1 MKSPRTP
8 DNEEP
13 AAERACDF
21 RPVDKGFTEEMALA
35 EAERCLN
42 CKKPFCVEGCPV
54 NINIPRFIEQIRAK
68 DFGGA
73 LDTIREDS
81 MLPAICG
88 RVCPQ
93 ENQCEGKCIRG
104 KKSEPVAIGQ
114 LERFLGDRPELAS
127 TPKMAPKNGKKVA
140 VVEKR
145 EAGGTCLNR
154 GCIPTKTLLHSSQIF
169 HDAKHGAHAGIHTD
183 DIRADMTEIFAYKR
197 EISQKLSSGIES
209 LFKTAKIDF
218 LRGTALIT
226 APGAVRVT
234 DAEGGTNDYTCDDI
248 LIATGSVP
256 SRPPIPGLEFAM
268 TSDELLEGCDHLY
281 RSIVIIGGGV
291 IGIEFATFYA
301 DLGCE
306 VTVIEGMDRLLPNMD
321 KELGQSLALILKK
334 QGVKVF
340 TNAMVQSV
348 EKTGEDIA
356 VNFTCKEKSETVSG
370 EAVLCAI
377 GRRPYCDGLF
387 ADGISVEMNRRSIAV
402 NERYETSIPHI
413 YAIGDVSAKIQ
424 LAHVA
429 TAQGIACVDLLYGRE
444 NHTSMSVVPSCI
456 YCRPEIAVVGLTEA
470 EAKEAGIPVKVGKHV
485 MFDNAKTLI
494 ADPGRCFMKFVA
506 HAETRELLGAQLMC
520 EHASDMIGG
529 VSQALANHMTVD
541 QFLLAMRPHPSFEEA
556 MTAALEDLAKKLG

>member
-1 MKSPRTP
+1 MSDYQLIVIGAGPGGY
-8 DNEEP
+8 E
-13 AAERACDF
+13 AALRA
-21 RPVDKGFTEEMALA
+21 
-35 EAERCLN
+35 
-42 CKKPFCVEGCPV
+42 
-54 NINIPRFIEQIRAK
+54 AK
-68 DFGGA
+68 
-73 LDTIREDS
+73 
-81 MLPAICG
+81 
-88 RVCPQ
+88 
-93 ENQCEGKCIRG
+93 
-104 KKSEPVAIGQ
+104 
-114 LERFLGDRPELAS
+114 LGLK
-127 TPKMAPKNGKKVA
+127 TA

-154 GCIPTKTLLHSSQIF
+154 GCIPTKTLLHSSQVY
-169 HDAKHGAHAGIHTD
+169 HDAKHGAHIGVHTE
-183 DIRADMTEIFAYKR
+183 DISANIEEIFAYKR

-209 LFKTAKIDF
+209 LFKTAKVDF
-218 LRGTALIT
+218 LRGTALIA
-226 APGAVRVT
+226 APGTVRVT
-234 DAEGGTNDYTCDDI
+234 DAEGNTKDYTCDDI
-248 LIATGSVP
+248 MIATGSVP
-256 SRPPIPGLEFAM
+256 ARPPIPGLELAM
-268 TSDELLEGCDHLY
+268 TSDELLEGSDHLY

-321 KELGQSLALILKK
+321 KELGQNLALILKK

-348 EKTGEDIA
+348 EKSGEDIA
-356 VNFTCKEKSETVSG
+356 VNFTCKEKNETVAG

-387 ADGISVEMNRRSIAV
+387 ADGVSVEMDRRSIAV

-429 TAQGIACVDLLYGRE
+429 TAQGIACVDMLCGKE

-456 YCRPEIAVVGLTEA
+456 YCRPEIAVVGMTEAEA

-506 HAETRELLGAQLMC
+506 NAETRELLGAQLMC
-520 EHASDMIGG
+520 EHSSDMIGG
-529 VSQALANHMTVD
+529 VSQALANHMTVE
-541 QFLLAMRPHPSFEEA
+541 QFKLAIRPHPSFEEA
-556 MTAALEDLAKKLG
+556 MTAALEELSEKLG

>member
-1 MKSPRTP
+1 MSDYQLIVIGAGPGGY
-8 DNEEP
+8 E
-13 AAERACDF
+13 AALRA
-21 RPVDKGFTEEMALA
+21 
-35 EAERCLN
+35 
-42 CKKPFCVEGCPV
+42 
-54 NINIPRFIEQIRAK
+54 AK
-68 DFGGA
+68 
-73 LDTIREDS
+73 
-81 MLPAICG
+81 
-88 RVCPQ
+88 
-93 ENQCEGKCIRG
+93 
-104 KKSEPVAIGQ
+104 
-114 LERFLGDRPELAS
+114 LGLK
-127 TPKMAPKNGKKVA
+127 TA

-154 GCIPTKTLLHSSQIF
+154 GCIPTKTLLHSSQVY
-169 HDAKHGAHAGIHTD
+169 HDAKHGAHIGVHTE
-183 DIRADMTEIFAYKR
+183 DISANIEEIFAYKR

-209 LFKTAKIDF
+209 LFKTAKVDL

-226 APGAVRVT
+226 APGTVRVT
-234 DAEGGTNDYTCDDI
+234 DAEGNTKDYTCNDI
-248 LIATGSVP
+248 MIATGSVP
-256 SRPPIPGLEFAM
+256 ARPPIPGLELAM
-268 TSDELLEGCDHLY
+268 TSDELLEGSDHLY

-321 KELGQSLALILKK
+321 KELGQNLALILKK

-348 EKTGEDIA
+348 EKSGENIA
-356 VNFTCKEKSETVSG
+356 VNFTCKEKNETVAG

-387 ADGISVEMNRRSIAV
+387 ADGVSVEMNRRSIAV

-413 YAIGDVSAKIQ
+413 YAIGDVSSKIQ

-429 TAQGIACVDLLYGRE
+429 TAQGIACVDMLCGKE

-456 YCRPEIAVVGLTEA
+456 YCRPEIAVVGMTDA

-506 HAETRELLGAQLMC
+506 NAETRELLGAQLMC
-520 EHASDMIGG
+520 EHSSDMIGG
-529 VSQALANHMTVD
+529 VSQALANHMTVE
-541 QFLLAMRPHPSFEEA
+541 QFKLAIRPHPSFEEA
-556 MTAALEDLAKKLG
+556 MTAALEELSEKLG

>member
-1 MKSPRTP
+1 MAHYELIVIGAGPGGY
-8 DNEEP
+8 E
-13 AAERACDF
+13 AALHA
-21 RPVDKGFTEEMALA
+21 
-35 EAERCLN
+35 
-42 CKKPFCVEGCPV
+42 
-54 NINIPRFIEQIRAK
+54 AK
-68 DFGGA
+68 
-73 LDTIREDS
+73 L
-81 MLPAICG
+81 
-88 RVCPQ
+88 
-93 ENQCEGKCIRG
+93 
-104 KKSEPVAIGQ
+104 
-114 LERFLGDRPELAS
+114 
-127 TPKMAPKNGKKVA
+127 GKKVA

-234 DAEGGTNDYTCDDI
+234 DAEGGANDYTCDDI

-256 SRPPIPGLEFAM
+256 SRPPISGLEFAM

-301 DLGCE
+301 DLGCA

-321 KELGQSLALILKK
+321 KELGQNLALILKK

-340 TNAMVQSV
+340 TNAMVQRV
-348 EKTGEDIA
+348 EQAGEDLA
-356 VNFTCKEKSETVSG
+356 VHFTCKEKEETVSG

-377 GRRPYCDGLF
+377 GRRSYCDGLF
-387 ADGISVEMNRRSIAV
+387 ADGVGVEMNGRSIAV
-402 NERYETSIPHI
+402 NANFETSLPHV
-413 YAIGDVSAKIQ
+413 YAIGDVSAAVQ

-429 TAQGIACVDLLYGRE
+429 AAQGTDWAERLCGGKGSVDL
-444 NHTSMSVVPSCI
+444 NVIPSCI
-456 YCRPEIAVVGLTEA
+456 YSAPEIAVVGLTEA
-470 EAKEAGIPVKVGKHV
+470 EARERGISTVSGKCTL
-485 MFDNAKTLI
+485 FSNARTI
-494 ADPGRCFMKFVA
+494 IEDPGRCFMKLVA
-506 HAETRELLGAQLMC
+506 RTDTHELIGAQLMC
-520 EHASDMIGG
+520 QHASDMI
-529 VSQALANHMTVD
+529 SQISTAMVNRLTAE
-541 QFLLAMRPHPSFEEA
+541 QLLAVMRPHPSFEEA
-556 MTAALEDLAKKLG
+556 LGEAVENLAAKLA